1 MNKNSLYSLMPY
13 RKAKCAAYWEVEK
26 RNSQHFHLWI
36 VEMRHNFLG
45 SDHSRISSS
54 ICCKPRNALIWVFI
68 GTNTNICKQ
77 NTQPKDQ
84 HWLCV
89 FLNNANYIA
98 LKTGWNAA
106 TARTRHCG
114 RKERKRREGT
124 LKDKEKERAAVHPP
138 RLRWSVGIQQVLRL
152 CSKGITHITGFMS
165 EKLVSVSHS
174 GPPCAEKDN
183 RIIGGGR
190 RLVTVSL

>member
-13 RKAKCAAYWEVEK
+13 RRAKCAAYWEVEK

-54 ICCKPRNALIWVFI
+54 VCCKPRNALIWVFI

-138 RLRWSVGIQQVLRL
+138 AFAGQWGYNRFFGYALRGL
-152 CSKGITHITGFMS
+152 HIS
-165 EKLVSVSHS
+165 QASCQK
-174 GPPCAEKDN
+174 N
-183 RIIGGGR
+183 
-190 RLVTVSL
+190 